1 MKKMNIGNGKITA
14 SSIALGCFRM
24 HTLTVKEAAALIRT
38 ALEQGVD
45 FFDHADIYGDGACE
59 EIFAEA
65 IGMKADIRDR
75 ILLQSKCG
83 IRPASYD
90 FSREHIL
97 SSVDGSLRRL
107 KTDYLDVLLLHR
119 PDALMEPE
127 EVAETFAV
135 LQDRGKVRH
144 FGVSNHNPMQ
154 IELLEKY
161 LGQKLIINQL
171 QFGVMHTGMIDTGLN
186 VNMKNSCAADRDG
199 SVLDYCRLKDIT
211 IQAWSPFQ
219 YGFFEGAY
227 LDNEQFPELNRQIN
241 KLAAEKGVPNTAVA
255 AAWILRHPAG
265 IQAIAGTTNPSRLK
279 DICLASEIG
288 LTRQEWYDIYLSA
301 GNVLP

>member
-1 MKKMNIGNGKITA
+1 MKKIMIGKDRITA
-14 SSIALGCFRM
+14 PEIALGCFRM
-24 HTLTVKEAAALIRT
+24 HTLTVKEAALLIQT
-38 ALEQGVD
+38 ALEQGIN
-45 FFDHADIYGDGACE
+45 FFDHADIYGDGSCE

-65 IGMKADIRDR
+65 IDMKPDVREN

-83 IRPASYD
+83 IRSASYD

-97 SSVDGSLRRL
+97 GSVDGSLRRL

-127 EVAETFAV
+127 EVAETFTI
-135 LQDRGKVRH
+135 LHDSGKVRH

-154 IELLEKY
+154 MELLGKY
-161 LGQKLIINQL
+161 LEQKLIINQL

-199 SVLDYCRLKDIT
+199 GVLEYCRLKDIS

-219 YGFFEGAY
+219 YGFFEGVY
-227 LDNEQFPELNRQIN
+227 LDNEQFPELNRQID
-241 KLAAEKGVPNTAVA
+241 KLAAEKGVTNSAIA
-255 AAWILRHPAG
+255 AAWILRHPAR
-265 IQAIAGTTNPSRLK
+265 IQIIAGTTNPSRLG
-279 DICLASEIG
+279 DICRATEIE

-301 GNVLP
+301 GNLLP

>member
-1 MKKMNIGNGKITA
+1 MKKISIGKDIITA
-14 SSIALGCFRM
+14 SNIALGCFRM
-24 HTLTVKEAAALIRT
+24 HTLTVKEAAVLIQT
-38 ALEQGVD
+38 ALEQGID
-45 FFDHADIYGDGACE
+45 FFDHADIYGGGTCE

-65 IGMKADIRDR
+65 MGMKPDIREK

-127 EVAETFAV
+127 EVAETFTI
-135 LQDRGKVRH
+135 LHDSGKVRH

-154 IELLEKY
+154 MKLLGKY

-171 QFGVMHTGMIDTGLN
+171 QFGVMHTGMIDAGLN
-186 VNMKNSCAADRDG
+186 VNMKNDCASDRDG
-199 SVLDYCRLKDIT
+199 SVLDYCRLNDIT

-219 YGFFEGAY
+219 YGFFEGVY
-227 LDNEQFPELNRQIN
+227 LDNERFPELNRQID
-241 KLAAEKGVPNTAVA
+241 KLAAEKGVPNSAVA

-265 IQAIAGTTNPSRLK
+265 IQTIAGTTNPSRLK
-279 DICLASEIG
+279 DICRASEIE

-301 GNVLP
+301 GNILP